1 MSSRRP
7 LALKIKNVVNNT
19 FFGIRNFKLCKW
31 WNTDRLDKNTVLITV
46 DNISSPDYPEFFYW
60 PDRTKNHQCFQNGN
74 SRSVA
79 KPIILDQQVIQMG
92 HEKDAEN
99 IRGVVIK
106 KGEVRRLKFN

>member
-1 MSSRRP
+1 V
-7 LALKIKNVVNNT
+7 KIVT
-19 FFGIRNFKLCKW
+19 ITSFFKIRDFKLSKW